1 MNTKMGL
8 LTMGRNW
15 YPWEFKTMFEEVF
28 VCTIHMTFNKIVLQM
43 TDDNV
48 GEFT

>member
-28 VCTIHMTFNKIVLQM
+28 VCTIHMIFNKIVLQM